1 MRNNSEGVQLTKEEF
16 QIDESSYTT
25 VKINVAPPV
34 EDGNYHGKE
43 KVKNKKEWEPE
54 VIRILID
61 DVNKAINYRKE
72 VKTEMLES
80 DSNNVSNNR
89 TYESAC

>member
-1 MRNNSEGVQLTKEEF
+1 MRNNSDGVQLTKEEF

-61 DVNKAINYRKE
+61 DVNKAINYRTK
-72 VKTEMLES
+72 VNTEMLNPYKLNTRS
-80 DSNNVSNNR
+80 KRMYDC
-89 TYESAC
+89 AC